1 MDRLSLFIAMMTW
14 TLVSGVFIVLF
25 MSLGYIG
32 WTAFAIAVLLG
43 FGVGLPCAKMISARI
58 KRQDPDWDEERN
70 RADPTPDAE
79 VEMDD
84 GEPRRRI

>member
-32 WTAFAIAVLLG
+32 WIPFAVAVVLG
-43 FGVGLPCAKMISARI
+43 FGVGLPLAKKISERI
-58 KRQDPDWDEERN
+58 KRQDPDWDAKRN
-70 RADPTPDAE
+70 CPDPTPDAE
-79 VEMDD
+79 VLTDD